1 MRIIERIAIK
11 NRCYAAGKK
20 ITVRGQ
26 MLHSVGCPQPK
37 ASVFVNTWNSPTAGV
52 CPHGVID
59 GNDGTVYQTLPWN
72 HRGWHCGSGSKGSCN
87 NTHIGIEMCEPSCIK
102 YTAGVHFTCSDMDR
116 AKTVAKRTY
125 QSAVELFAMLNT
137 RYRLNPLADGVIIS
151 HKEGCVRGLAT
162 NHGDP
167 EHLWKGLGLGY
178 TMDTFRAA
186 VCAKMQGMNLTF
198 ETDQSYTVTKS
209 CYLRTSAGA
218 AKTNKAAY
226 SAVSEAVK
234 KKCRKKDGCAVFK
247 RGETF
252 RLVSVKSI
260 NGNIWGKLKS
270 GWWIPLIYN
279 SEIRI
284 GSKKS

>member
-1 MRIIERIAIK
+1 MKIIESIAKK
-11 NRCYAAGKK
+11 NRCYTAGRK
-20 ITVRGQ
+20 IVVCGQ
-26 MLHSVGCPQPK
+26 TLHSVGCPQPK
-37 ASVFVNTWNSPTAGV
+37 ASVFVNIWDSPTASV

-72 HRGWHCGSGSKGSCN
+72 HRGWHGGSGSRGSVN
-87 NTHIGIEMCEPSCIK
+87 NTHVGIEMCEPACIK
-102 YTAGVHFTCSDMDR
+102 YISGSQFTCSDITA
-116 AKTVAKRTY
+116 AKTAVKRTY
-125 QSAVELFAMLNT
+125 KSAVELFAMLNAK
-137 RYRLNPLADGVIIS
+137 YGLNPLADGVIIS
-151 HKEGCVRGLAT
+151 HKEGCARGLAT

-167 EHLWKGLGLGY
+167 EHLWNGLGMGY

-186 VCAKMQGMNLTF
+186 VCAKMQGVNLTF

-234 KKCRKKDGCAVFK
+234 KKCRKKDGYAVFK
-247 RGETF
+247 KGETF
-252 RLVSVKSI
+252 RLVSVKSVS
-260 NGNIWGKLKS
+260 GNIWGKLKS

-279 SEIRI
+279 GEIRI
-284 GSKKS
+284 K